1 MEKEI
6 YCTISEK
13 KFRIWYGDE
22 TGVYGFNCSKHF
34 RLDGEI
40 FCEDIKLK
48 KCPVYNLLEDLIK
61 EDLLK
66 E

>member
-1 MEKEI
+1 MMEEEI

-13 KFRIWYGDE
+13 KFRIGYGE
-22 TGVYGFNCSKHF
+22 IGVYGFNCSEHF

-40 FCEDIKLK
+40 FCEDIKSK

-61 EDLLK
+61 EGLLK